1 MPFQIVEDEFRID
14 QNASGITATDGTAN
28 ALSNIW
34 SFKVPDATGFLIRP
48 GDIFSAYLS
57 DSAGPTEIAVTSL
70 VELIVTDANSVVT
83 RKVVSVAYTALT
95 EFSNRN
101 SLYTL
106 GETIALSPDQLL
118 ILRGTA
124 NLAIS
129 TADSYFQVSTVRGT
143 RTIL

>member
-1 MPFQIVEDEFRID
+1 MPFQIVEDEFRIT
-14 QNASGITATDGTAN
+14 QNVSGITATNGTADT
-28 ALSNIW
+28 LSDIW
-34 SFKVPDATGFLIRP
+34 SFRVPDATGFLIRP
-48 GDIFSAYLS
+48 GDIFSLYAAS
-57 DSAGPTEIAVTSL
+57 STPTEVAVTSL
-70 VELIVTDANSVVT
+70 VELVVTDANSVVT
-83 RKVVSVAYTALT
+83 RKIVSVAYTALT

-118 ILRGTA
+118 ILRATA

>member
-34 SFKVPDATGFLIRP
+34 SFKVPDATGFLVRP
-48 GDIFSAYLS
+48 GDIFSTYLAS
-57 DSAGPTEIAVTSL
+57 STPTEIAVTSL
-70 VELIVTDANSVVT
+70 VELVVTDANSVVT
-83 RKVVSVAYTALT
+83 RKVVSVAYTATT

-101 SLYTL
+101 SLYTI

-118 ILRGTA
+118 ILRSTA